1 MSGTPTTSTTD
12 PSAGCDFA
20 TFVGSAP
27 AGYQDIWFTET
38 FAGSDGPTDNGTLV
52 AEFQVDPNIAS
63 QDFQLLA
70 ATAFDEVGGGLC
82 VETETMKIHTIA
94 ETVPAVG
101 GWGLV
106 ALGSGLF
113 AAALLGSRRRV

>member
-1 MSGTPTTSTTD
+1 VCDGGSSRGRETHAIEKASYNGTVESSPVSGTPTTSTTD

-27 AGYQDIWFTET
+27 AGYQDIWFTEI

-63 QDFQLLA
+63 
-70 ATAFDEVGGGLC
+70 
-82 VETETMKIHTIA
+82 
-94 ETVPAVG
+94 
-101 GWGLV
+101 
-106 ALGSGLF
+106 
-113 AAALLGSRRRV
+113 